1 MQQWQVQQVLFV
13 CFISYE
19 LFEIHLGHKEKLYT
33 SDNEIHLHLT
43 SKEQNEGLS
52 FPFATLKL
60 K

>member
-13 CFISYE
+13 CFISDE
-19 LFEIHLGHKEKLYT
+19 LFEIHLSQKQKLYT
-33 SDNEIHLHLT
+33 SDNDIHLHLI
-43 SKEQNEGLS
+43 SKEQNESLS